1 MRRSRSGYLSVEENE
16 EPEEEVRSNTISNIE
31 TVIHLVKGN
40 IGTISS
46 IMKLTIYNDL
56 SRYRSP
62 HDADCHVLRR
72 SGRWSAGHDLCC
84 AHHHPLHAPP
94 RHLCPE
100 AREREVWQSQYCSEL
115 RANELCRNVKFLDYA
130 DTAEAAFV
138 SAGGAWAKY
147 SVFMRRLINIFL
159 CMSQIGSNAVYI
171 LFVAQNI
178 LPVGS
183 LVYI

>member
-1 MRRSRSGYLSVEENE
+1 MR
-16 EPEEEVRSNTISNIE
+16 
-31 TVIHLVKGN
+31 
-40 IGTISS
+40 
-46 IMKLTIYNDL
+46 
-56 SRYRSP
+56 
-62 HDADCHVLRR
+62 AD
-72 SGRWSAGHDLCC
+72 
-84 AHHHPLHAPP
+84 
-94 RHLCPE
+94 
-100 AREREVWQSQYCSEL
+100 
-115 RANELCRNVKFLDYA
+115 ELCRNVKFLDYA

-183 LVYI
+183 LVIK